1 MPTNPTKQGIAKY
14 LNFKG
19 FKITQGIVKM
29 NQQIMVRD
37 FLGFQIRQEHDTK
50 FFCLNDFLKVAN
62 AYNMQRKEETKRLDN
77 FMQREDTLN
86 LIKAIQ
92 DNENI
97 AIVHKAKKGKNGGTY
112 AHPLLL
118 IELAMYCN
126 KNFKYQ
132 ALQWVKDKL
141 CEYRD
146 LGGEN
151 YKELASAIGDIH
163 PTKMGI
169 FMPRIA
175 NHIRAIVELG
185 DKDWNEATQAQLKY
199 RHKYNDSVIVALKFC
214 KDIEYVCNSIGKD
227 IRKEFLND
235 TSKISV

>member
-1 MPTNPTKQGIAKY
+1 
-14 LNFKG
+14 
-19 FKITQGIVKM
+19 
-29 NQQIMVRD
+29 MVRD
-37 FLGFQIRQEHDTK
+37 FLGFNIRQEHDTK

-62 AYNMQRKEETKRLDN
+62 AYNIQRKEDTKRLDN

-97 AIVHKAKKGKNGGTY
+97 AIVHKAKRGKNGGTY

-132 ALQWVKDKL
+132 ALKWVEDKL

-146 LGGEN
+146 LSGEG
-151 YKELASAIGDIH
+151 YKELASCVGNIH
-163 PTKMGI
+163 PTKMAI
-169 FMPRIA
+169 YMPRIA

-185 DKDWNEATQAQLKY
+185 DKEWNEATQIQLFFRKKY
-199 RHKYNDSVIVALKFC
+199 QDSVMVALKFC
-214 KDIEYVCNSIGKD
+214 NDLEIICNRIGKD
-227 IRKEFLND
+227 IRIEFLEANLKNNTPNTKD
-235 TSKISV
+235 TQ